1 MTNSWTQSVW
11 FFRTKYALIGVT
23 LAVALA
29 LLQESHVLSVMTTVV
44 DGFLD
49 LAARFGA
56 PGMFVAGVIG
66 NASVLVQVPY
76 TLPLLS
82 VALDGATLPHLLV
95 LGLACGV
102 GAGVGEIISYVI
114 ADAILT
120 RTPGLPDSRVYQW
133 IERNTDRHPVLTKLA
148 IFVWAVTPLPDDT
161 VIVPLAMVDYGVRRI
176 ALPLF
181 TGKVV
186 HNLVIA
192 FAFYQFSSWS
202 TAQAS
207 PQVKTDLALVII
219 VAFVLVVLY
228 QVERARLTNRRPP
241 CPTGPTSAS

>member
-1 MTNSWTQSVW
+1 MTTTPARSLWLL
-11 FFRTKYALIGVT
+11 RTKYAVLAVAI
-23 LAVALA
+23 AVALA
-29 LLQESHVLSVMTTVV
+29 LLQETNALSVVNAVV
-44 DGFLD
+44 DQFLD

-56 PGMFVAGVIG
+56 PGMFVAGLVG

-95 LGLACGV
+95 LGLACGI
-102 GAGVGEIISYVI
+102 GAGVGEVISYLI

-120 RTPGLPDSRVYQW
+120 HTPGLPDSRVYQW
-133 IERNTDRHPVLTKLA
+133 IERNTEQHPVLTKLA

-186 HNLVIA
+186 HNLAIA
-192 FAFYQFSSWS
+192 FAFYKFSQWS
-202 TAQAS
+202 TTQAS
-207 PQVKTDLALVII
+207 PQVKTDLALVVI
-219 VAFVLVVLY
+219 VAFVLFVLY
-228 QVERARLTNRRPP
+228 QAERVRLTRVE
-241 CPTGPTSAS
+241 AVVAE

>member
-1 MTNSWTQSVW
+1 MTKSSSSTRSVW
-11 FFRTKYALIGVT
+11 LLRAKYLAAGVVI
-23 LAVALA
+23 AVALA
-29 LLQESHVLSVMTTVV
+29 SLQQTHALAVV
-44 DGFLD
+44 NDAVEQFLD

-56 PGMFVAGVIG
+56 PGTFVTGLVG

-82 VALDGATLPHLLV
+82 VALDGATLGHLLV

-102 GAGVGEIISYVI
+102 GAGVGEIISYLI
-114 ADAILT
+114 ADAILS
-120 RTPGLPDSRVYQW
+120 RTPGLPNSRVYRW
-133 IERNTDRHPVLTKLA
+133 IERNTEQHPVLTRLA

-161 VIVPLAMVDYGVRRI
+161 VIVPLAMVDYGVRKI

-207 PQVKTDLALVII
+207 AQVKTDVALVII

-228 QVERARLTNRRPP
+228 QVERARLVRADTVV
-241 CPTGPTSAS
+241 AE

>member
-1 MTNSWTQSVW
+1 MTNSVTRSVW
-11 FFRTKYALIGVT
+11 LLRTRYAVAGVGI
-23 LAVALA
+23 AAALA
-29 LLQESHVLSVMTTVV
+29 LLQETHALSVVNDAV
-44 DGFLD
+44 EHFLD

-56 PGMFVAGVIG
+56 PGMFVAGLVG

-82 VALDGATLPHLLV
+82 VALEGATLGHLLV
-95 LGLACGV
+95 LGLACGI
-102 GAGVGEIISYVI
+102 GAGVGEIISYLI
-114 ADAILT
+114 ADAILA
-120 RTPGLPDSRVYQW
+120 RTPELPESRVYRW
-133 IERNTDRHPVLTKLA
+133 IERNTDHHPVLTKLA

-161 VIVPLAMVDYGVRRI
+161 VIVPLAMVSYGVRRI

-192 FAFYQFSSWS
+192 YVFYRFAVDPPV
-202 TAQAS
+202 S
-207 PQVKTDLALVII
+207 PQVKTDLALVVI

-228 QVERARLTNRRPP
+228 QVERARLAARRPK
-241 CPTGPTSAS
+241 CASESASCA

>member
-1 MTNSWTQSVW
+1 MTTDTARTVW
-11 FFRTKYALIGVT
+11 FLRAKYVAIG
-23 LAVALA
+23 LAVAIALA
-29 LLQESHVLSVMTTVV
+29 ALQETHALAVV
-44 DGFLD
+44 NGAVDHALD
-49 LAARFGA
+49 LAAQFGA
-56 PGMFVAGVIG
+56 PGMFVAGLLG
-66 NASVLVQVPY
+66 NASILVQVPY

-102 GAGVGEIISYVI
+102 GAGVGELISYVI
-114 ADAILT
+114 ADAILA
-120 RTPGLPDSRVYQW
+120 RTPGLPQSRVYRW
-133 IERNTDRHPVLTKLA
+133 IERNTEHHPVLTKLA

-161 VIVPLAMVDYGVRRI
+161 VIVPLAMVDYGIRRI

-181 TGKVV
+181 VGKVV

-192 FAFYQFSSWS
+192 CAFYEFSSWS

-207 PQVKTDLALVII
+207 PQVKTDFALVII

-228 QVERARLTNRRPP
+228 QVERAHRVR
-241 CPTGPTSAS
+241 GDEVAAE

>member
-1 MTNSWTQSVW
+1 MMMTSTRARSVW
-11 FFRTKYALIGVT
+11 WLRAKYLTIGV
-23 LAVALA
+23 AIALA
-29 LLQESHVLSVMTTVV
+29 LVALQETDAFAAVNGAV
-44 DGFLD
+44 DSFFD

-56 PGMFVAGVIG
+56 PGMFVAGLLG
-66 NASVLVQVPY
+66 NASILVQVPY

-82 VALDGATLPHLLV
+82 VALDGTTLPHLLV

-102 GAGVGEIISYVI
+102 GAGVGEIISYLI
-114 ADAILT
+114 ADAILA
-120 RTPGLPDSRVYQW
+120 RTPGLPESRVYRW
-133 IERNTDRHPVLTKLA
+133 IERNTERHPVLTKLA

-181 TGKVV
+181 LGKVV

-192 FAFYQFSSWS
+192 YIFFTITDTPLVSAH
-202 TAQAS
+202 
-207 PQVKTDLALVII
+207 VKTDFALVII

-228 QVERARLTNRRPP
+228 QVERARAAR
-241 CPTGPTSAS
+241 AE

>member
-1 MTNSWTQSVW
+1 MNPSWTRSIW
-11 FFRTKYALIGVT
+11 FLRVKYAAIGVIV
-23 LAVALA
+23 AVALA
-29 LLQESHVLSVMTTVV
+29 LLQETHALSVVNDVV
-44 DGFLD
+44 DQFLD

-56 PGMFVAGVIG
+56 PGMFVAGVVG
-66 NASVLVQVPY
+66 NASILVQVPY

-102 GAGVGEIISYVI
+102 GAGVGEIISYLI

-120 RTPGLPDSRVYQW
+120 RAPGLPDSRVYRW
-133 IERNTDRHPVLTKLA
+133 IERNTDAHPVLTKLA

-161 VIVPLAMVDYGVRRI
+161 VIVPLAMVNYGVRRI

-181 TGKVV
+181 VGKVV

-207 PQVKTDLALVII
+207 PQVKTDFALVVI

-228 QVERARLTNRRPP
+228 QVERARLTARRPP
-241 CPTGPTSAS
+241 CPTAPTS

>member
-1 MTNSWTQSVW
+1 MTATRTVW
-11 FFRTKYALIGVT
+11 LLRARYAAIGVAIT
-23 LAVALA
+23 VALVA
-29 LLQESHVLSVMTTVV
+29 LQETDAFAVV
-44 DGFLD
+44 NGAVDHFFD
-49 LAARFGA
+49 LAAQFGA
-56 PGMFVAGVIG
+56 PGMFVAGLVG
-66 NASVLVQVPY
+66 NASILVQVPY

-95 LGLACGV
+95 LGLACGI
-102 GAGVGEIISYVI
+102 GAGVGEIISYLI
-114 ADAILT
+114 ADAVLA
-120 RTPGLPDSRVYQW
+120 RTPGLPESRVYRW
-133 IERNTDRHPVLTKLA
+133 IERNTERHPVLTKVA

-181 TGKVV
+181 LGKVV

-192 FAFYQFSSWS
+192 FAFYAFSSWS

-207 PQVKTDLALVII
+207 PQVKTDFALVII

-228 QVERARLTNRRPP
+228 QVERARGGRGDAAL
-241 CPTGPTSAS
+241 AE